1 MSPYEAFECFHV
13 TNSIWLLV
21 RQIPLEDDQLEVP
34 PEVVYTPLR
43 ILLPQRVSRRLLRTD
58 TRLLD

>member
-1 MSPYEAFECFHV
+1 MHLDTDTRRVSKEDINQKGIV
-13 TNSIWLLV
+13 
-21 RQIPLEDDQLEVP
+21 DDQLEVP
-34 PEVVYTPLR
+34 PEVVYAPLR

>member
-13 TNSIWLLV
+13 TNGIWLLI

-34 PEVVYTPLR
+34 PEVVYAPLR